1 MPTFSGPSMT
11 ACILALSSALTF
23 AAIPAK
29 AAENSF
35 SIPTQATTAQGGAN
49 GGVAIGL
56 PPAGTPSFFMNF
68 VLPRDYAKNEKIS
81 IVLFLSSAVAP
92 CIVRIVTPQIVRYRR
107 NAPPG
112 FDLAGLDEGNP
123 NIKIG
128 DDLIV
133 QKIITIG
140 PGDQL
145 NGQRAG
151 DAFSVQFRREADD
164 PIDTCNGNVFVQAID
179 IRYPI

>member
-1 MPTFSGPSMT
+1 MT
-11 ACILALSSALTF
+11 ACLLALGSALTF
-23 AAIPAK
+23 SAMPAE

-35 SIPTQATTAQGGAN
+35 SIPTQATTPQAGAN
-49 GGVAIGL
+49 GGVAITL
-56 PPAGTPSFFMNF
+56 PPAGTPRFFMNF
-68 VLPRDYAKNEKIS
+68 VLPKDYAKNEKIS
-81 IVLFLSSAVAP
+81 VVLYLSSPASA
-92 CIVRIVTPQIVRYRR
+92 CIVRIVTPQIVRFRR
-107 NAPPG
+107 NSPAG

-128 DDLIV
+128 EDLIA
-133 QKIITIG
+133 QKVITIG

-151 DAFSVQFRREADD
+151 DAFSVEFRREADD
-164 PIDTCNGNVFVQAID
+164 NLDTCNGNVFVQAID